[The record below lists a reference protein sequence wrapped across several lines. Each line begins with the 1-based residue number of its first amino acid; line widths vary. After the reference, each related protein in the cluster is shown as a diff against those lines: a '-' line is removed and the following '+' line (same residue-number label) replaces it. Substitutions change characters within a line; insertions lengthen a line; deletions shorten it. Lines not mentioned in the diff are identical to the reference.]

1 MEQYKQDI
9 INTRKGCL
17 GGSDAKLLQQVALWG
32 KVPQSAYKRLAVCKG
47 LIEQENITTKVME
60 YGDFI
65 EQSIFEHLYDVDER
79 YQSNPCL
86 VSKKYS
92 TKEVKIIDHV
102 DFLLQDDENK
112 VLNLYECKAS
122 KYSTTQVRN
131 IYECQLYHHYLLGSE
146 LARELG
152 NYRVNVFLCHYDTS
166 DVDLDAPWV
175 FDPNKISVRQ
185 VRFNNKR
192 VFDMAKAVSIVS
204 DFLADFNEYY
214 EGDEIDAAYLP
225 EKVKNEFDAITNVLK
240 EIKEREQ
247 KVNDFKDKLYSFLQE
262 KGIKSIKSDAFN
274 ITLVNPSESVSVD
287 YKKLFEQE
295 IEAKH
300 RVKAKR
306 LKEKYKKST
315 QKKGFLT
322 IKLKDNNNN

>member
-32 KVPQSAYKRLAVCKG
+32 KVPQSAYKRLAICKG
-47 LIEQENITTKVME
+47 LIEPNNVTNKIME

-65 EQSIFEHLYDVDER
+65 EQSIFEHLSEVDKR

-86 VSKKYS
+86 VSKIYS
-92 TKEVKIIDHV
+92 TEQVKIIDHV
-102 DFLLQDDENK
+102 DFVLQDDENK
-112 VLNLYECKAS
+112 ILNLYECKAS
-122 KYSTTQVRN
+122 RYSTSQVRN
-131 IYECQLYHHYLLGSE
+131 IYECQLYHHYLLGKE
-146 LARELG
+146 LAKELG
-152 NYRVNVFLCHYDTS
+152 NYKVNVFLCHYDTS
-166 DVDLDAPWV
+166 DVDFDAGWV
-175 FDPNKISVRQ
+175 FDPERISVRQ
-185 VRFNNKR
+185 VRFNNKQ

-204 DFLADFNEYY
+204 DFLDNFNEYY
-214 EGDEIDAAYLP
+214 EGDEIDVVYLP
-225 EKVKNEFDAITNVLK
+225 EKVKKEFDNITTVLK

-274 ITLVNPSESVSVD
+274 ITLVNPSESISVD

-306 LKEKYKKST
+306 LKDKYKKST
-315 QKKGFLT
+315 QKKGFVT
-322 IKLKDNNNN
+322 IKLKNNNQ

>member
-32 KVPQSAYKRLAVCKG
+32 KVPRSAYKRLAICKG
-47 LIEQENITTKVME
+47 LIEQENITNKVME

-65 EQSIFEHLYDVDER
+65 EQSIFEHLWNVDKR

-102 DFLLQDDENK
+102 DFVLQDDENK

-122 KYSTTQVRN
+122 RYSTSQVRN
-131 IYECQLYHHYLLGSE
+131 IYECQLYHHYLLGKE
-146 LARELG
+146 LAKELG
-152 NYRVNVFLCHYDTS
+152 NYKVNVFLCHYDTS
-166 DVDLDAPWV
+166 DVDLDAEWA
-175 FDPNKISVRQ
+175 FDPEKISVRQ
-185 VRFNNKR
+185 VRFNNKQ
-192 VFDMAKAVSIVS
+192 VFDMPCAVAIVS
-204 DFLADFNEYY
+204 NFLANFNEYY
-214 EGDEIDAAYLP
+214 EGDEIAAAYLP
-225 EKVKNEFDAITNVLK
+225 EKVRNEFDAITNVLK
-240 EIKEREQ
+240 EIKERE
-247 KVNDFKDKLYSFLQE
+247 VMVDEFKRKLYDFMLDKNI
-262 KGIKSIKSDAFN
+262 KGIRSEEWSITRVDA
-274 ITLVNPSESVSVD
+274 SESKSVD

-315 QKKGFLT
+315 QKRGFVT
-322 IKLKDNNNN
+322 IKLKDNDKD

>member
-9 INTRKGCL
+9 INTRRGCL
-17 GGSDAKLLQQVALWG
+17 GGSDAKILQQVALWG

-47 LIEQENITTKVME
+47 LIEQENVTTKVME

-65 EQSIFEHLYDVDER
+65 EQSIFEHLSEVDKR

-92 TKEVKIIDHV
+92 TEQVKIIDHV
-102 DFLLQDDENK
+102 DFVLQDDENK

-146 LARELG
+146 LAKELG

-166 DVDLDAPWV
+166 GVDLDAPWV

-185 VRFNNKR
+185 VRFNNKQ
-192 VFDMAKAVSIVS
+192 VFDLGRAVAIVS
-204 DFLADFNEYY
+204 DFLTGFDEYY

-225 EKVKNEFDAITNVLK
+225 EKVKKEFENITNVLK

-247 KVNDFKDKLYSFLQE
+247 KVSDFKNILYSFLQE

-295 IEAKH
+295 IEAQHK
-300 RVKAKR
+300 VKARR
-306 LKEKYKKST
+306 LKEKYKKVT

-322 IKLKDNNNN
+322 IKLKDNGKD

>member
-185 VRFNNKR
+185 VRFNNKQ

-225 EKVKNEFDAITNVLK
+225 EKVQEQFSEVSNFLR
-240 EIKEREQ
+240 EIKEREV
-247 KVNDFKDKLYSFLQE
+247 KVEAFKTKLYDFLVARNISKIKCDDFSFTVVTP
-262 KGIKSIKSDAFN
+262 AR
-274 ITLVNPSESVSVD
+274 SVKVD
-287 YKKLFEQE
+287 YKKLFEE
-295 IEAKH
+295 EVASKH
-300 RVKAKR
+300 PVKAKK
-306 LKEKYKKST
+306 LQVKYQSET
-315 QKKGFLT
+315 ERKGYVK
-322 IKLKDNNNN
+322 ISVKDK

>member
-185 VRFNNKR
+185 VRFNNKQ

>member
-65 EQSIFEHLYDVDER
+65 EQSIFEHLSEVDKR

-86 VSKKYS
+86 VSKRYS

-102 DFLLQDDENK
+102 DFVLQDDENK

-131 IYECQLYHHYLLGSE
+131 IYECQLYHHYLLGGE
-146 LARELG
+146 LAKELG

-185 VRFNNKR
+185 VRFNNKQ

-214 EGDEIDAAYLP
+214 DGDEIDAVYLP
-225 EKVKNEFDAITNVLK
+225 EKVKKEFENITTVLK

-295 IEAKH
+295 IESKH

-315 QKKGFLT
+315 QKKGFVT
-322 IKLKDNNNN
+322 IKLKDNNQ

>member
-1 MEQYKQDI
+1 MEHYKQDI

-17 GGSDAKLLQQVALWG
+17 GSSDAKLLQQVALWG
-32 KVPQSAYKRLAVCKG
+32 KVPQSAHKRLAVCKG
-47 LIEQENITTKVME
+47 LIEQENITNKVME

-65 EQSIFEHLYDVDER
+65 EQSIFEHLSEVDKR
-79 YQSNPCL
+79 YKSNPCL

-92 TKEVKIIDHV
+92 TEQVKIIDHV
-102 DFLLQDDENK
+102 DFFLQDDENK

-131 IYECQLYHHYLLGSE
+131 IYECQLYHHYLLGGE

-185 VRFNNKR
+185 VRFNNKQ

-214 EGDEIDAAYLP
+214 EGDEIDAVYLP

-247 KVNDFKDKLYSFLQE
+247 KVNDFKDKLYNFMLDKNI
-262 KGIKSIKSDAFN
+262 KGIRSEEWSITRVDA
-274 ITLVNPSESVSVD
+274 SESKSVD

-295 IEAKH
+295 IEAQHK
-300 RVKAKR
+300 VKAKR

>member
-1 MEQYKQDI
+1 MEHYKQDI

-17 GGSDAKLLQQVALWG
+17 GGSDAKILQQVALWG

-102 DFLLQDDENK
+102 DFVLQDDENK

-122 KYSTTQVRN
+122 KYTITQVRN
-131 IYECQLYHHYLLGSE
+131 IYECQLYHHFLLGSE
-146 LARELG
+146 LAKELG
-152 NYRVNVFLCHYDTS
+152 NYKVNVFLCHYDTS
-166 DVDLDAPWV
+166 DVDFDAQWEFNP
-175 FDPNKISVRQ
+175 DKITISK
-185 VRFNNKR
+185 VRFNNKQ
-192 VFDMAKAVSIVS
+192 VFDMAKAVAIVS

-247 KVNDFKDKLYSFLQE
+247 KVNDFKDKLYNFMLDKNI
-262 KGIKSIKSDAFN
+262 KGIRSEEWSITRVDA
-274 ITLVNPSESVSVD
+274 SESKSVD
-287 YKKLFEQE
+287 YKKMFEQE
-295 IEAKH
+295 IEAQHK
-300 RVKAKR
+300 VKARR
-306 LKEKYKKST
+306 LKEKYKKVT
-315 QKKGFLT
+315 QKKGFVT
-322 IKLKDNNNN
+322 FKLKDNNND

>member
-65 EQSIFEHLYDVDER
+65 EQSIFEHLSEVDKR

-86 VSKKYS
+86 VSKRYS

-102 DFLLQDDENK
+102 DFVLQDDENK

-131 IYECQLYHHYLLGSE
+131 IYECQLYHHYLLGGE
-146 LARELG
+146 LAKELG

-185 VRFNNKR
+185 VRFNNKQ

-214 EGDEIDAAYLP
+214 EQEEIDANLLP
-225 EKVKNEFDAITNVLK
+225 ANVQTRFSEVAQFLR

-247 KVNDFKDKLYSFLQE
+247 KVNDFKDKLYNFMLDKNI
-262 KGIKSIKSDAFN
+262 KGIRSEEWSITRVDA
-274 ITLVNPSESVSVD
+274 SESKSVD

-295 IEAKH
+295 IESKH

-315 QKKGFLT
+315 QKKGFVT
-322 IKLKDNNNN
+322 IKLKDNNQ

>member
-1 MEQYKQDI
+1 
-9 INTRKGCL
+9 
-17 GGSDAKLLQQVALWG
+17 
-32 KVPQSAYKRLAVCKG
+32 
-47 LIEQENITTKVME
+47 
-60 YGDFI
+60 
-65 EQSIFEHLYDVDER
+65 
-79 YQSNPCL
+79 
-86 VSKKYS
+86 
-92 TKEVKIIDHV
+92 V
-102 DFLLQDDENK
+102 DFVLQDDDNK
-112 VLNLYECKAS
+112 TLNLDECKAS
-122 KYSTTQVRN
+122 RYNINQVRS
-131 IYECQLYHHYLLGSE
+131 IYEAQLYHHFLLGSE
-146 LARELG
+146 LAQELG
-152 NYRVNVFLCHYDTS
+152 DYKVNVFLCHYDTS
-166 DVDLDAPWV
+166 DVDFDAPRV
-175 FDPNKISVRQ
+175 FNPDKITIRK
-185 VRFNNKR
+185 VRFNNKQ
-192 VFDMAKAVSIVS
+192 VFDMTKAVSIVS

-214 EGDEIDAAYLP
+214 EGDEIDAVYLP